1 MRLKALLL
9 RIFLLLLL
17 LVLPYNTSGGRKRK
31 PSYPHLRYGIPAKAD
46 LVLLR
51 PGFALGYSH
60 KRRQAIWVSYQLTA
74 EQLKKRRVRRMNS
87 FMADPAISMAPVQ
100 PEEYRAT
107 GFDRGHLVPA
117 ADMAHD
123 QLPMRHSFFMSNISP
138 QLPGCNRGVWKRIE
152 TMTRKIAAK
161 EQTILV
167 ICGPLFPESPQM
179 MLNTDIPIPSGFF
192 KVILDLTPPMK
203 MIGFIVPN
211 RSARNHLKSFV
222 VTVDQVEEI
231 TGMDFFSRLHN
242 NIEKPLESRRSDLSE
257 WQ

>member
-1 MRLKALLL
+1 ML
-9 RIFLLLLL
+9 
-17 LVLPYNTSGGRKRK
+17 
-31 PSYPHLRYGIPAKAD
+31 
-46 LVLLR
+46 LLR

-60 KRRQAIWVSYQLTA
+60 QRRQAIWVSYQLTA
-74 EQLKKRRVRRMNS
+74 EQLKKRRVRRTNA
-87 FMADPAISMAPVQ
+87 FMADPDITLTPVQ

-123 QLPMRHSFFMSNISP
+123 QTPMRHSFFMSNISP

-152 TMTRKIAAK
+152 SMTRKIAAK
-161 EQTILV
+161 EEHIMV
-167 ICGPLFPESPQM
+167 ICGPIFSPYPKM
-179 MLNTDIPIPSGFF
+179 MPNTDIPVPEGFF

-211 RSARNHLKSFV
+211 RSNRSHLKSFV

-231 TGMDFFSRLHN
+231 TGMDFFSRLRN
-242 NIEKPLESRRSDLSE
+242 DVEKKLESRSDISE